1 MNWRVVSLS
10 DESMFNRQWN
20 DDLQDLHASK
30 EESAS
35 FSIIESR

>member
-1 MNWRVVSLS
+1 MNWRVVFLS

-20 DDLQDLHASK
+20 DDLQDLHGSR